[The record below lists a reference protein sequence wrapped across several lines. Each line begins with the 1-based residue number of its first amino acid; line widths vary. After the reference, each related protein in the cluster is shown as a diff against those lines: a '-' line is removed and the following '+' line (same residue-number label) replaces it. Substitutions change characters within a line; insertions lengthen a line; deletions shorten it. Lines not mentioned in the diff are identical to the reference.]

1 MIITLNIIL
10 FTFLVTFINLLT
22 GFKRKSI
29 FGCGLVGFS
38 GQGKFSLPIIK
49 VLLWHNSQTRGKDA
63 TGIFTP
69 KSGIIKDV
77 VEAKEFF
84 KNEELNKI
92 VEFES
97 PVLAHVRK
105 ATVGNAKDPDSAH
118 PWDFGNIVMMHN
130 GTLDNYKELA
140 SQYNIEKYTVDSQV
154 LGQAISKNFT
164 DGKPFAVLNEYSG
177 AAAVIVY
184 HKERDSIFVYR
195 DEDRTLFYG
204 YVNDTEMY
212 ISSLE
217 DILLGIG
224 CKNVTS
230 FEPFK
235 VHEIKNG
242 NIISKFTIK
251 RKKAN
256 QNSVFRNII
265 TKLSDII
272 SFKYYNTIKFRLT
285 SDYYSGFKRDMLDPK
300 YLDGYWVRSKYDIK
314 PAANA
319 HELAQLTADKFYKIV
334 RVISDKI
341 VAATD
346 DTGKQ
351 KHIYLDTLDYE
362 NFIPTVSDYVICQEV
377 PTTNNGLKVG
387 EMYEVLHHTFGLS
400 DVVVR
405 NHETNM
411 NVGAT
416 IANFRLATISE
427 INNYFKKDVSKSSS
441 CQVIQLGPAKHVADD
456 CDYTEVIEEPVQEAS
471 ILDDVEE
478 EVDKYELVFS
488 KYIESLNL
496 TNKAVRS
503 IMKNVEDKKYEEAL
517 AELRVVNIFTEKC
530 NDLDSEYI
538 LNVNENSLLNID
550 YAK

>member
-10 FTFLVTFINLLT
+10 FTFLITFINLLS
-22 GFKRKSI
+22 GGKRKNI

-84 KNEELNKI
+84 KNEQLNKV

-118 PWDFGNIVMMHN
+118 PWDFGNIIMMHN

-140 SQYNIEKYTVDSQV
+140 AKYNIEKYTVDSQV

-164 DGKPFAVLNEYSG
+164 DGKPFKVLNEYSG

-204 YVNDTEMY
+204 YINKTEMY

-217 DILLGIG
+217 DVLLGIG
-224 CKNVTS
+224 CENVTS

-242 NIISKFTIK
+242 KITNKFTIK
-251 RKKAN
+251 RKKAA
-256 QNSVFRNII
+256 QNSVFRNVIS
-265 TKLSDII
+265 KLTDII
-272 SFKYYNTIKFRLT
+272 SFRYYNTTKFRLS
-285 SDYYSGFKRDMLDPK
+285 SDYYSGFSRACLEAK
-300 YLDGYWVRSKYDIK
+300 YLDGYWVRSKYDIN
-314 PAANA
+314 PAAEA
-319 HELAQLTADKFYKIV
+319 VDLARLTTDKFYKVLRIFN
-334 RVISDKI
+334 DKLA
-341 VAATD
+341 VVVD
-346 DTGKQ
+346 DDGKQ
-351 KHIYLDTLDYE
+351 KHVYLDTLDFE
-362 NFIPTVSDYVICQEV
+362 NFIPTAGDYVVCQEA
-377 PTTNNGLKVG
+377 PTTSNGLKAG
-387 EMYEVLHHTFGLS
+387 ELYEVLHHAFGMS
-400 DVVVR
+400 EVVVR
-405 NHETNM
+405 NHKTNM

-416 IANFRLATISE
+416 IANFRLATLAE
-427 INNYFKKDVSKSSS
+427 INNYFKKDVSKNDS
-441 CQVIQLGPAKHVADD
+441 CQVIQLGPAKYT
-456 CDYTEVIEEPVQEAS
+456 DYTEVIEEPVEEAS
-471 ILDDVEE
+471 LVDDLEDDV
-478 EVDKYELVFS
+478 DTYELIFA
-488 KYIESLNL
+488 KYLESLNL
-496 TNKAVRS
+496 TNKAIRS
-503 IMKNVEDKKYEEAL
+503 IMKNVENKNYQDAL
-517 AELRVVNIFTEKC
+517 AELRAVNVFTEKC
-530 NDLDSEYI
+530 TDIDSAYI